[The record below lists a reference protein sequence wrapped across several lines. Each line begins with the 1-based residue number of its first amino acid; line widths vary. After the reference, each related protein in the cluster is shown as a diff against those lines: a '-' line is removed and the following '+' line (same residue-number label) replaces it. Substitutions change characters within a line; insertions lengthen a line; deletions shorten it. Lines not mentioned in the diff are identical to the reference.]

1 MRRNISLPAFSLSF
15 WLLVHPVSGRASSLK
30 LDEEIVFF
38 PTAAALATDGT
49 KWLVP
54 VHGWVFER
62 EPDSPLRNALLAAL
76 RRNLGLE
83 TEGPG
88 DDLFRAR
95 ARLFVA
101 DSEGGKE
108 ITVRLNDREFSGP
121 PSGDDGHFW
130 CEFGVPRE
138 QGRPGE
144 WVSYTACLPATDRRT
159 YAGRAL
165 LVPDG
170 APMVI
175 SDIDDTVKVTEGW
188 RKEARIANTFA
199 RPFEAVAGMAEV
211 YREWAA
217 KGAVFHYVSG
227 SPWQLY
233 PSFAEGFDRAGLP
246 TGAFHLRPLRLADPS
261 CLAFFSSPREY
272 KVETISAIIQGFP
285 RSVFVLVGDSGEQD
299 PEAYG
304 EIGRMYPERVG
315 AIFIR
320 DVSVGESQAGRF
332 EKAFRG
338 LPPSRWHVFKSAE
351 DLRHLPSYF

>member
-1 MRRNISLPAFSLSF
+1 MNCIRIAIALAPLIPSF
-15 WLLVHPVSGRASSLK
+15 VSASPLK
-30 LDEEIVFF
+30 PDEEIVFF
-38 PTAAALATDGT
+38 PTAAALSTDGT
-49 KWLVP
+49 RWIVP

-62 EPDSPLRNALLAAL
+62 ESGSPTRNALIAAL
-76 RRNLGLE
+76 RISLGLE
-83 TEGPG
+83 AEDPG

-95 ARLFVA
+95 AGMFVV
-101 DSEGGKE
+101 DNESGKE
-108 ITVRLNDREFSGP
+108 ITVRLNDRILPCP
-121 PSGDDGHFW
+121 PSGDDGHFRG
-130 CEFGVPRE
+130 EFGIPRE
-138 QGRPGE
+138 KGRPGE
-144 WVSYTACLPATDRRT
+144 WVFFTACLPAADGRT

-188 RKEARIANTFA
+188 RKDARIANTFA

-233 PSFAEGFDRAGLP
+233 PSFAEGFARVGLP
-246 TGAFHLRPLRLADPS
+246 PGAFHLRPFRLADGTG
-261 CLAFFSSPREY
+261 LAFFSSPREY
-272 KVETISAIIQGFP
+272 KLKTVSAIVERFP

-299 PEAYG
+299 PEVYG
-304 EIGRMYPERVG
+304 EIGRRYPERVG

-338 LPPSRWHVFKSAE
+338 LPPSHWHVFKSAD
-351 DLRHLPSYF
+351 DLRRLPGFGVVY